1 VGERVK
7 QNMKYS
13 LVRKPGAG
21 KPHAGFDERDV
32 KTEHGEASEA
42 PATERAGNR
51 YAEPITT
58 ASHLD
63 STFGFWVDGRS
74 PKLSPSNTPRSLR
87 IKFEEVIDHATA
99 RHNARRKIVREDSDG
114 RRLIIELE
122 QIVVHAC
129 WELLSYLAS

>member
-51 YAEPITT
+51 YAEPKIT
-58 ASHLD
+58 APPLD
-63 STFGFWVDGRS
+63 STV
-74 PKLSPSNTPRSLR
+74 LSRDRVS
-87 IKFEEVIDHATA
+87 EVNATQMTGCQTVSRNDWA
-99 RHNARRKIVREDSDG
+99 RFAPTF
-114 RRLIIELE
+114 
-122 QIVVHAC
+122 
-129 WELLSYLAS
+129 

>member
-1 VGERVK
+1 MGERVK

-63 STFGFWVDGRS
+63 STIGFSLYIPFPDLK
-74 PKLSPSNTPRSLR
+74 PFTMPRRLR
-87 IKFEEVIDHATA
+87 IEFEGAIDHVMA
-99 RHNARRKIVREDSDG
+99 RGNARQKIVRDDG
-114 RRLIIELE
+114 DRRRLIDGLE
-122 QIVVHAC
+122 QSVIRHG
-129 WELLSYLAS
+129 WDLLSYVF